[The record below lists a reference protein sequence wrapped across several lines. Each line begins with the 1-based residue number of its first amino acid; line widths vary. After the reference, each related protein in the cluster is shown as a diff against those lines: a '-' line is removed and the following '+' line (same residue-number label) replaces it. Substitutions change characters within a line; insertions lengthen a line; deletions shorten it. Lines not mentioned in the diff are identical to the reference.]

1 MGRTTKSDG
10 FSFASA
16 LAFRYLCSHE
26 DRMRLGI
33 AKPENFV
40 FICLCARLSLSL
52 YIKSNRLSHET
63 PYTSRHT
70 APKYGFAFYGLVS
83 HKILPWHKM
92 ASQSTQIRCRLWKTW
107 LTTAHGM
114 LLHRFTPT
122 HFLSWKTWETKGFW
136 TSYPDFSELAACSL
150 RYLP

>member
-16 LAFRYLCSHE
+16 LAFRYLCSYE

-63 PYTSRHT
+63 PYISRHT
-70 APKYGFAFYGLVS
+70 AQNMALPFMGLSLTKYYLGT
-83 HKILPWHKM
+83 KWHH
-92 ASQSTQIRCRLWKTW
+92 SL
-107 LTTAHGM
+107 
-114 LLHRFTPT
+114 
-122 HFLSWKTWETKGFW
+122 
-136 TSYPDFSELAACSL
+136 L
-150 RYLP
+150 RYGVGSGRRG